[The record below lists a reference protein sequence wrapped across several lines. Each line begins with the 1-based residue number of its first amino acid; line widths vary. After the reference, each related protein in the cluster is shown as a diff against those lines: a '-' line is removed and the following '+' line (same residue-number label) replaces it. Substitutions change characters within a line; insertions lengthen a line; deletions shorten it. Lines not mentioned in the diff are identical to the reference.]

1 MKVGKNTLENN
12 TRTNRRQPNPKK
24 KSLMKKIGCSIGILF
39 LVLLLAIGIF
49 VWKVYS
55 DVTSTTDE
63 IYKEVEKEELRESPI
78 EVDNSESFS
87 ILLLGVDTG
96 DLGRTEQGR
105 SDTMMVLTVNP
116 NENQTSIVS
125 IPRDTY
131 TEIIGRGTMDKI
143 NHAYAFGG
151 VSMSVNTV
159 QNLLDIPIDYYVE
172 VNMQGV
178 KDIVD
183 ALGGISVTPTLTFN
197 YDGYSFIEG
206 QTAALDG
213 NAALSYSRMRYD
225 DPNGDYGRQAR
236 QRQIIVAA
244 MNKVASLS
252 SIMNYQG
259 ILGTLENNM
268 QTNLTFD
275 NMLAI
280 FNDYR
285 GAVSNVEEIQLEGS
299 GTKIDGIYYAIVG
312 DAELAEVSSKLK
324 EQLEIE

>member
-1 MKVGKNTLENN
+1 
-12 TRTNRRQPNPKK
+12 
-24 KSLMKKIGCSIGILF
+24 MKKLGCGIGIFF
-39 LVLLLAIGIF
+39 LILLLAVGIF
-49 VWKVYS
+49 IFKVYS

-63 IYKEVEKEELRESPI
+63 IYQDVEKEERRQDPI
-78 EVDNSESFS
+78 EVKNKEPFS
-87 ILLLGVDTG
+87 VLLLGVDTG

-116 NENQTSIVS
+116 NTNQTSIVS

-183 ALGGISVTPTLTFN
+183 ALDGVQVTPSLSFN
-197 YDGYSFIEG
+197 YDGYSFVEG
-206 QTAALDG
+206 QTTTLDG
-213 NAALSYSRMRYD
+213 NAALAYSRMRYD

-236 QRQIIVAA
+236 QRQIIMAA

-275 NMLAI
+275 NMLSI
-280 FNDYR
+280 FNNYR
-285 GAVSNVEEIQLEGS
+285 GAVSNIEQIQLEGS
-299 GTKIDGIYYAIVG
+299 GTKIDGIYYAIVDDG
-312 DAELAEVSSKLK
+312 ELAAVSGSLK

>member
-1 MKVGKNTLENN
+1 MAQSRSEIRNKKSG
-12 TRTNRRQPNPKK
+12 KK
-24 KSLMKKIGCSIGILF
+24 KPSFMKKLGCSIGIIF
-39 LVLLLAIGIF
+39 LVLLITAGIF

-63 IYKEVEKEELRESPI
+63 IYQDVDKNELREDPV
-78 EVDNSESFS
+78 EVGNKEPFS

-105 SDTMMVLTVNP
+105 SDTMMVMTVNP
-116 NENQTSIVS
+116 NTDQTSIVS

-151 VSMSVNTV
+151 VSMSMNTV
-159 QNLLDIPIDYYVE
+159 QNLLDVPIDYYVE

-183 ALGGISVTPTLTFN
+183 TLGGVQVTPSLSFE
-197 YDGYSFIEG
+197 YDGHSFVEG
-206 QTAALDG
+206 QTTTLDG
-213 NAALSYSRMRYD
+213 NAALAYSRMRYD

-244 MNKVASLS
+244 MSKVASLS
-252 SIMNYQG
+252 TIMNYQG
-259 ILGTLENNM
+259 VLGTLENNM

-275 NMLAI
+275 NMVSI

-285 GAVSNVEEIQLEGS
+285 GAASNVEQIQLQGA
-299 GTKIDGIYYAIVG
+299 GTKIDGIYYAII
-312 DAELAEVSSKLK
+312 DDSELATVTEKLK
-324 EQLEIE
+324 TQLEIE

>member
-1 MKVGKNTLENN
+1 MDNN
-12 TRTNRRQPNPKK
+12 TRSQRRQPSKK
-24 KSLMKKIGCSIGILF
+24 KKPSFMKKLGCGIGIVF
-39 LVLLLAIGIF
+39 MILLIAVGVF
-49 VWKVYS
+49 VFKVYS

-63 IYKEVEKEELRESPI
+63 IYQDVEKDERREDPI
-78 EVDNSESFS
+78 EVKNKEPFS
-87 ILLLGVDTG
+87 VLLLGVDTG

-116 NENQTSIVS
+116 NTNQTSIVS

-151 VSMSVNTV
+151 ASMSVNTV

-183 ALGGISVTPTLTFN
+183 ALDGVQVTPALSFS
-197 YDGYSFIEG
+197 YDGYSFTEG
-206 QTAALDG
+206 QTTTLDG
-213 NAALSYSRMRYD
+213 NAALAYSRMRYD

-236 QRQIIVAA
+236 QRQIIMAS

-275 NMLAI
+275 NMLSI
-280 FNDYR
+280 FNNYR
-285 GAVSNVEEIQLEGS
+285 GAVSNVEQIQLEGV
-299 GTKIDGIYYAIVG
+299 GTKIDGIYYAIV
-312 DAELAEVSSKLK
+312 DDSELASVSGALK

>member
-1 MKVGKNTLENN
+1 MSQSRSEIRNKKSG
-12 TRTNRRQPNPKK
+12 KK
-24 KSLMKKIGCSIGILF
+24 KPSFMKKLGCSIGIIF
-39 LVLLLAIGIF
+39 LVLLIAAGIF

-63 IYKEVEKEELRESPI
+63 IYQDVDKNELREDPV
-78 EVDNSESFS
+78 EVGNKEPFS

-105 SDTMMVLTVNP
+105 SDTMMVMTVNP
-116 NENQTSIVS
+116 NTNQTSIVS

-151 VSMSVNTV
+151 VSMSMNTV
-159 QNLLDIPIDYYVE
+159 QNLLGVPIDYYVE

-183 ALGGISVTPTLTFN
+183 TLGGVQVTPALSFD
-197 YDGYSFIEG
+197 YDGYSFVEG
-206 QTAALDG
+206 QTTTLDGDAAL
-213 NAALSYSRMRYD
+213 AYSRMRYD

-244 MNKVASLS
+244 MSKVASLS
-252 SIMNYQG
+252 TIMNYQG
-259 ILGTLENNM
+259 VLGTLENNM

-275 NMLAI
+275 NMVSI

-285 GAVSNVEEIQLEGS
+285 GAVSNVEQIQLEGS
-299 GTKIDGIYYAIVG
+299 GTKIDGIYYAII
-312 DAELAEVSSKLK
+312 DDSELAAVSGALK
-324 EQLEIE
+324 TQLEIE

>member
-1 MKVGKNTLENN
+1 MDNN
-12 TRTNRRQPNPKK
+12 TRSQRRQPSQKK
-24 KSLMKKIGCSIGILF
+24 KPSFMKKLGCGIGIVF
-39 LVLLLAIGIF
+39 MILLIAVGVF
-49 VWKVYS
+49 VFKVYS

-63 IYKEVEKEELRESPI
+63 IYQDVEKDERRENPI
-78 EVDNSESFS
+78 EVKNKEPFS
-87 ILLLGVDTG
+87 VLLLGVDTG

-116 NENQTSIVS
+116 NTNKTSIVS

-151 VSMSVNTV
+151 ASMSVNTV

-183 ALGGISVTPTLTFN
+183 ALDGVQVTPALSFS
-197 YDGYSFIEG
+197 YDGYSFSEG
-206 QTAALDG
+206 QTTTLDG
-213 NAALSYSRMRYD
+213 NAALAYSRMRYD

-236 QRQIIVAA
+236 QRQIIMAS

-275 NMLAI
+275 NMVSI
-280 FNDYR
+280 FNNYR
-285 GAVSNVEEIQLEGS
+285 GAVSNVEQIQLEGA
-299 GTKIDGIYYAIVG
+299 GTKIDGIYYAIV
-312 DAELAEVSSKLK
+312 DDNELAAVSGALK

>member
-1 MKVGKNTLENN
+1 MEQKKP
-12 TRTNRRQPNPKK
+12 RKK
-24 KSLMKKIGCSIGILF
+24 KSSLMKKVGYSIGIIF
-39 LVLLLAIGIF
+39 LVLLVAGGLFA
-49 VWKVYS
+49 WKVYS
-55 DVTSTTDE
+55 DVTSATEE
-63 IYKEVEKEELRESPI
+63 IYQEVEKNETRQKSVEI
-78 EVDNSESFS
+78 ENKEPFS
-87 ILLLGVDTG
+87 VLLLGVDTG

-105 SDTMMVLTVNP
+105 SDTMMVVTVNP
-116 NENQTSIVS
+116 TTDQTSILS

-131 TEIIGRGTMDKI
+131 TEIVGRGTMDKI

-151 VSMSVNTV
+151 VSMSINTV
-159 QNLLDIPIDYYVE
+159 QNLLNVPIDYYVE

-183 ALGGISVTPTLTFN
+183 TLGGVQVTPPLSFDYEGYTFT
-197 YDGYSFIEG
+197 EG
-206 QTAALDG
+206 QTVTLDG
-213 NAALSYSRMRYD
+213 DTALAYSRMRYD

-236 QRQIIVAA
+236 QRQIIMAA

-252 SIMNYQG
+252 TITNYQG

-275 NMLAI
+275 NMISI

-285 GAVSNVEEIQLEGS
+285 GAASNVEQIQLEGA
-299 GTKIDGIYYAIVG
+299 GTKIDGIYYAII
-312 DAELAEVSSKLK
+312 DDNDLSETSSLLK

>member
-1 MKVGKNTLENN
+1 MSQSRSEIRNKKSG
-12 TRTNRRQPNPKK
+12 KK
-24 KSLMKKIGCSIGILF
+24 KPSFMKKLGCSIGIIF
-39 LVLLLAIGIF
+39 LVLLIAAGIF

-63 IYKEVEKEELRESPI
+63 IYQDVDKNELREDPV
-78 EVDNSESFS
+78 EVGNKEPFS

-105 SDTMMVLTVNP
+105 SDTMMVMTVNP
-116 NENQTSIVS
+116 NTNQTSIVS

-151 VSMSVNTV
+151 VSMSMNTV
-159 QNLLDIPIDYYVE
+159 QNLLDVPIDYYVE

-183 ALGGISVTPTLTFN
+183 TLGGVQVTPDLSFD
-197 YDGYSFIEG
+197 YDGYSFVEG
-206 QTAALDG
+206 QTTTLDGDAAL
-213 NAALSYSRMRYD
+213 AYSRMRYD

-244 MNKVASLS
+244 MSKVASLS
-252 SIMNYQG
+252 TIMNYQG
-259 ILGTLENNM
+259 VLGTLENNM

-275 NMLAI
+275 NMVSI

-285 GAVSNVEEIQLEGS
+285 GAASNVEQIQLQGA
-299 GTKIDGIYYAIVG
+299 GTKIDGIYYAII
-312 DAELAEVSSKLK
+312 DDNELATVSETLK
-324 EQLEIE
+324 TQLEIE

>member
-1 MKVGKNTLENN
+1 MTQSRSESRNKKNG
-12 TRTNRRQPNPKK
+12 KK
-24 KSLMKKIGCSIGILF
+24 KPSFMKKLGCGIGI
-39 LVLLLAIGIF
+39 VLLILLVAAGIF
-49 VWKVYS
+49 VFKVYS

-63 IYKEVEKEELRESPI
+63 IYQDVDKNELRENPV
-78 EVDNSESFS
+78 EVGNKEPFS

-105 SDTMMVLTVNP
+105 SDTMMLMTVNP
-116 NENQTSIVS
+116 NTNQTSIVS

-151 VSMSVNTV
+151 VSMSMNTV
-159 QNLLDIPIDYYVE
+159 QNLLGVPIDYYVE

-183 ALGGISVTPTLTFN
+183 TLGGVQVTPALSFV
-197 YDGYSFIEG
+197 YDGHSFVEG
-206 QTAALDG
+206 QTTTLDG
-213 NAALSYSRMRYD
+213 NAALAYSRMRYD

-244 MNKVASLS
+244 MDKVASLS
-252 SIMNYQG
+252 TIMNYQG
-259 ILGTLENNM
+259 VLGSLENNM

-275 NMLAI
+275 NMISI

-285 GAVSNVEEIQLEGS
+285 GAASNVEQIQLQGS
-299 GTKIDGIYYAIVG
+299 GTKIDGIYYAIMDDSEIATVT
-312 DAELAEVSSKLK
+312 ETLK
-324 EQLEIE
+324 TQLEIE

>member
-1 MKVGKNTLENN
+1 MAQSRSEIRNKKSKKNK
-12 TRTNRRQPNPKK
+12 P
-24 KSLMKKIGCSIGILF
+24 SLMKKVGCGIGIVF
-39 LVLLLAIGIF
+39 IILLILAGGFIF
-49 VWKVYS
+49 KVYN
-55 DVTSTTDE
+55 DVTNTTDE
-63 IYKEVEKEELRESPI
+63 MYQEVEKEEVRPEPV
-78 EVDNSESFS
+78 EVKNKEPFS
-87 ILLLGVDTG
+87 VLLLGVDTG

-105 SDTMMVLTVNP
+105 SDTMMVMTVNP
-116 NENQTSIVS
+116 NTNQTKIVS

-183 ALGGISVTPTLTFN
+183 ALDGVQVTPPITFD
-197 YDGYSFIEG
+197 YQGYSFVEG
-206 QTAALDG
+206 QPTTLDG
-213 NAALSYSRMRYD
+213 NAALAYSRMRYE

-252 SIMNYQG
+252 TIMNYQG
-259 ILGTLENNM
+259 VLGTLENNM

-275 NMLAI
+275 NMLSI
-280 FNDYR
+280 FNNYR
-285 GAVSNVEEIQLEGS
+285 GAVSNVEQIQLT
-299 GTKIDGIYYAIVG
+299 GTGTTIGGIYYAIP
-312 DAELAEVSSKLK
+312 DETELVEVSNLLQ
-324 EQLEIE
+324 EQLELN

>member
-1 MKVGKNTLENN
+1 
-12 TRTNRRQPNPKK
+12 
-24 KSLMKKIGCSIGILF
+24 MKKLGCSIGIIF
-39 LVLLLAIGIF
+39 LVLLVVAGVF

-63 IYKEVEKEELRESPI
+63 IYHEVDKDELRTDPV
-78 EVDNSESFS
+78 EVGNKEPFS

-105 SDTMMVLTVNP
+105 SDTMMVMTVNP
-116 NENQTSIVS
+116 NTNQTSIVS

-131 TEIIGRGTMDKI
+131 TEIIGRGSMDKI

-159 QNLLDIPIDYYVE
+159 QNLLSIPIDYYVE

-183 ALGGISVTPTLTFN
+183 ALDGVQVTPDLSFS
-197 YDGYSFIEG
+197 YDGYSFAEG
-206 QTAALDG
+206 QTTTLNGDAAL
-213 NAALSYSRMRYD
+213 AYSRMRYD

-244 MNKVASLS
+244 MSKVASLS
-252 SIMNYQG
+252 TIMNYQG
-259 ILGTLENNM
+259 VLGTLENNM

-275 NMLAI
+275 NMVSI

-285 GAVSNVEEIQLEGS
+285 GAASNVEQIQLQGA
-299 GTKIDGIYYAIVG
+299 GTKIDGIYYAII
-312 DAELAEVSSKLK
+312 DDSELATVSETLK
-324 EQLEIE
+324 TQLEIE

>member
-1 MKVGKNTLENN
+1 MDNN
-12 TRTNRRQPNPKK
+12 TRSQRRQPSQKK
-24 KSLMKKIGCSIGILF
+24 KPSFMKKLGCGIGIVF
-39 LVLLLAIGIF
+39 MILLLALGVF
-49 VWKVYS
+49 VFKVYS

-63 IYKEVEKEELRESPI
+63 IYQDVEKDERRENPI
-78 EVDNSESFS
+78 EVKNKEPFS
-87 ILLLGVDTG
+87 VLLLGVDTG

-116 NENQTSIVS
+116 NTNQTSIVS

-151 VSMSVNTV
+151 ASMSVNTV

-183 ALGGISVTPTLTFN
+183 ALDGVQVTPALSFS
-197 YDGYSFIEG
+197 YDGYSFAEG
-206 QTAALDG
+206 QTTTLDG
-213 NAALSYSRMRYD
+213 NAALAYSRMRYD

-236 QRQIIVAA
+236 QRQIIMAS

-275 NMLAI
+275 NMLSI
-280 FNDYR
+280 FNNYR
-285 GAVSNVEEIQLEGS
+285 GAVSNVEQIQLEGA
-299 GTKIDGIYYAIVG
+299 GTKIDGIYYAIV
-312 DAELAEVSSKLK
+312 DDSELAAVSGALK